1 MKYPIQIFSLGP
13 KIIELHWPKIIAED
27 VLLEIIALKNNIE
40 NKYSPIISSIYHSY
54 QVLSIQLKEIEY
66 ASEVTTW
73 LKELIIRPMSREN
86 LPARWIWT
94 VPVCYAP
101 EIVSS
106 QNQYLQEKDMDLET
120 LIEYHTSKSFLL
132 YFYGFLPGF
141 MYLGGLP
148 ETLHIPRKTIPDR
161 KISKGSVA
169 IGGSQTG
176 IYPVDSPGGWY
187 VVGKTPVAIFE
198 NGQVKLP
205 FNPGDKVQ
213 FASIS
218 PQRYTELQEGSVHNW
233 EKTAYCG

>member
-27 VLLEIIALKNNIE
+27 VLLEIIALKN
-40 NKYSPIISSIYHSY
+40 K
-54 QVLSIQLKEIEY
+54 
-66 ASEVTTW
+66 
-73 LKELIIRPMSREN
+73 
-86 LPARWIWT
+86 PARWIWT

-106 QNQYLQEKDMDLET
+106 QNQYLQEKNMDLET
-120 LIEYHTSKSFLL
+120 LIEYHISKSFLL

-176 IYPVDSPGGWY
+176 II
-187 VVGKTPVAIFE
+187 TF
-198 NGQVKLP
+198 
-205 FNPGDKVQ
+205 
-213 FASIS
+213 
-218 PQRYTELQEGSVHNW
+218 
-233 EKTAYCG
+233 

>member
-1 MKYPIQIFSLGP
+1 MNYPIQIFSLGP

-101 EIVSS
+101 EIVS
-106 QNQYLQEKDMDLET
+106 T
-120 LIEYHTSKSFLL
+120 RIHV
-132 YFYGFLPGF
+132 PGRF
-141 MYLGGLP
+141 
-148 ETLHIPRKTIPDR
+148 T
-161 KISKGSVA
+161 
-169 IGGSQTG
+169 
-176 IYPVDSPGGWY
+176 
-187 VVGKTPVAIFE
+187 
-198 NGQVKLP
+198 
-205 FNPGDKVQ
+205 
-213 FASIS
+213 
-218 PQRYTELQEGSVHNW
+218 
-233 EKTAYCG
+233 